1 MDLKQIEYIL
11 KIAEEQNITHAA
23 EKLFCHFLELQSP
36 SLPSTSS
43 FSSWKKSSALRYSTV
58 PGLTGTQPLP
68 AKSISTQQKTFFL

>member
-23 EKLFCHFLELQSP
+23 EKLFITQ
-36 SLPSTSS
+36 
-43 FSSWKKSSALRYSTV
+43 SALN
-58 PGLTGTQPLP
+58 QPLP

>member
-23 EKLFCHFLELQSP
+23 EKLFITQ
-36 SLPSTSS
+36 
-43 FSSWKKSSALRYSTV
+43 SALRYSTV

>member
-11 KIAEEQNITHAA
+11 KIAEQSYS
-23 EKLFCHFLELQSP
+23 SP